1 MITRKSQFLINFL
14 NIRVIVDGKDIY
26 SLLPD
31 KPAIIS
37 VPKKKVQLVATD
49 GYHITKPL
57 EILYQRPHTYHLK
70 VVCAIDNNLLITGVV
85 LLVLFS
91 LVGVLSNIYLL
102 RILSFVPIFYFLF
115 LYYVKRKEFIS
126 ITAG

>member
-26 SLLPD
+26 NLVPD

-37 VPKKKVQLVATD
+37 VPRKKTQLVVTD
-49 GYHITKPL
+49 GFHITKPL
-57 EILYQRPHTYHLK
+57 EFSYHRPHTYHLK
-70 VVCAIDNNLLITGVV
+70 VVCAIDNNMLITGVV

-91 LVGVLSNIYLL
+91 LVGFFSDIFLL
-102 RILSFVPIFYFLF
+102 QILSFVPIFYFLF
-115 LYYVKRKEFIS
+115 LYYVKRKEFIR
-126 ITAG
+126 IKVG